1 MWLPMLLISFGVA
14 VNPASGASA
23 IQAQEATELER
34 ALAGAE
40 ADRNW
45 VKAVEIAAILA
56 EQTEAG
62 HLEALFRLARLHA
75 LAGHAA
81 DAIDCLEKIRG
92 TGLFDVHRI
101 RTDGAFDSIRE
112 DGRFQT
118 VSQGIWFDGYLYLL
132 ERPERD
138 AYQQPDRV
146 MASLAFR
153 EGERVAE
160 IGAGSGYF
168 TRRVA
173 RAVGPRGTVLA
184 VDIAPE
190 LLSYLEDRAG
200 REGLTNIRFQR
211 VEKDDPQLPAGA
223 CDTVLMVDTLHYI
236 PAQER
241 GRYAKKIREGLAPGG
256 RLAIIDFRPKPL
268 EERPWGPPPSQKMTR
283 EEVDAAMF
291 EAGLVPVRVHDFLS
305 EQFFVEY
312 AVGALGTR

>member
-1 MWLPMLLISFGVA
+1 MWLPTLLFSMVVA
-14 VNPASGASA
+14 ASPHAGASL
-23 IQAQEATELER
+23 AQEGADLGS

-40 ADRNW
+40 ANRDW
-45 VKAVEIAAILA
+45 VKAVEIAATLA
-56 EQTEAG
+56 EQTEAA
-62 HLEALFRLARLHA
+62 HLEALYRLARFQA

-81 DAIDCLEKIRG
+81 EAIDCLEKIRR

-118 VSQGIWFDGYLYLL
+118 VSQGLWLDGYLYLL

-190 LLSYLEDRAG
+190 LLSYLEDRAS

-211 VEKDDPQLPAGA
+211 VEKDDPRLPAGA
-223 CDTVLMVDTLHYI
+223 WDTVLMVDTLHYI
-236 PAQER
+236 PAHER
-241 GRYAKKIREGLAPGG
+241 GRYAKKVREGLAPGG
-256 RLAIIDFRPKPL
+256 RVVIIDFRPKPL
-268 EERPWGPPPSQKMTR
+268 AERPWGPPPSQKMVR
-283 EEVDAAMF
+283 EEVDAAMS

-312 AVGALGTR
+312 GAVTAPSR